1 MFIGAIKYKGLD
13 IACAYKKGVIVWR
26 PTQYKLVSFDNTL
39 ITYVPIFSI
48 SMTEVRILPKL
59 THKITSPN
67 TLDISNVKSHP
78 IYSELL
84 LKTINPFIL
93 NAQDS
98 WVRQLPWRIAALQ
111 KTPLQ
116 VSLPLYT
123 NLFWINQII
132 AQNILVASPGRKL
145 FPASNF
151 SILNGSNLIQ
161 RTVQR
166 LYPNQKIDS
175 KIYNLLQIKKVL
187 NAALLSQIKIIDI
200 LSLARRRSKNGQM
213 HSVNNFCLNQYLH
226 SSSVVQSLIKKEI
239 NLNKDV
245 WFRINLAK
253 SFDSNKKIEIA
264 FFTDLG
270 IKYSK
275 ISQITKNII
284 LFDNIK
290 AFVLP
295 LKIGQSLQKLTLRDL
310 IDLRFGRE
318 ITSNVKKKIRL
329 NNFGLLLNSLTNS
342 TSIVKQVKLIDKNNL
357 YYGKVKKQVINE
369 TIYLN
374 SNFALFVQ
382 NAIKNTFRPKIKTIC
397 FDLLRNGI
405 YLSGFVLHQ
414 IMAITK
420 ENLQLIPPNLLDVNE
435 KFSLNYKVLLQQIS
449 PLGLAARHEM
459 FFISKPFLQLDTGIY
474 YFADNKNI
482 TTSFFKIYESASL
495 DFLRKFMLINH
506 HITLNYLL
514 QLNLSNSIHIYN
526 KGFQYLFYD
535 LQFETVWSK
544 IGRYSNLV
552 NYSGY
557 VSFNLGKKKIYSDFS
572 NDATLKNSIYIDLS
586 SLSYITSDDTNFK
599 SDIFMRSFATLS
611 MDSWIYPKRQE
622 TNLYIQQV
630 NSYSPAT
637 GEIT

>member
-39 ITYVPIFSI
+39 ITSVPIFSI

-67 TLDISNVKSHP
+67 TFDISNVKSHP
-78 IYSELL
+78 TYSELL

-98 WVRQLPWRIAALQ
+98 WVRQLSWQITALQ

-132 AQNILVASPGRKL
+132 AENILVASPGRKL
-145 FPASNF
+145 FSASNF
-151 SILNGSNLIQ
+151 SILNGSYLIQ

-166 LYPNQKIDS
+166 LHPNQKIDS
-175 KIYNLLQIKKVL
+175 KIYNLLQMKKVL
-187 NAALLSQIKIIDI
+187 NVVWLPRIKIIDI

-213 HSVNNFCLNQYLH
+213 HSANNFYLNQYLH
-226 SSSVVQSLIKKEI
+226 SSSTIQPLTKKGI
-239 NLNKDV
+239 NLNEDIR
-245 WFRINLAK
+245 FRINLTK
-253 SFDSNKKIEIA
+253 SFDSNKKIDIA

-270 IKYSK
+270 IKHSK

-290 AFVLP
+290 AFVIP

-318 ITSNVKKKIRL
+318 ITSSVNKKIRL
-329 NNFGLLLNSLTNS
+329 DNFSLLLNSLTDN
-342 TSIVKQVKLIDKNNL
+342 TSIVKQIKLIDKNNL
-357 YYGKVKKQVINE
+357 YYSKVKKQVISK

-374 SNFALFVQ
+374 SGFALFVQ
-382 NAIKNTFRPKIKTIC
+382 NVIKNTIRPKIKTIC

-414 IMAITK
+414 IMAIAK
-420 ENLQLIPPNLLDVNE
+420 ENLQLIPSNLLGVNE
-435 KFSLNYKVLLQQIS
+435 KFSLNYKILLQQIS

-459 FFISKPFLQLDTGIY
+459 FFISKPLLQLDTGIY

-506 HITLNYLL
+506 HITLSYLL

-535 LQFETVWSK
+535 LQFEAVYSK

-552 NYSGY
+552 NYNGY
-557 VSFNLGKKKIYSDFS
+557 VSFNLGKKKFYSDFS
-572 NDATLKNSIYIDLS
+572 NDTTLKNSIYIYLS
-586 SLSYITSDDTNFK
+586 SFSYITSDDTNFK

-637 GEIT
+637 GKIT